1 MMAHLQQVLS
11 AEEVRRLQDCAAR
24 ARWQDG
30 RATAGDLLARQK
42 NNEQVDVNS
51 AEGEVVA
58 QVVREG
64 LERHPVFTAAAL
76 PARITPPMLNRYV
89 IGMEYGAHVDAS
101 IMGGAQPLR
110 ADLSATLF
118 LSEPDDYDGGEFI
131 IEAAQGRQ
139 SVKLPAGALWLYHSS
154 SR

>member
-1 MMAHLQQVLS
+1 
-11 AEEVRRLQDCAAR
+11 
-24 ARWQDG
+24 
-30 RATAGDLLARQK
+30 
-42 NNEQVDVNS
+42 
-51 AEGEVVA
+51 
-58 QVVREG
+58 
-64 LERHPVFTAAAL
+64 
-76 PARITPPMLNRYV
+76 MLNRYV

-139 SVKLPAGALWLYHSS
+139 SVKLPAGDLLLYPSTSLHFVTPVRRGQRVAVIFWVQSMVASAEQRALLWELSQAIASVQPRLGDAAECARLIACYHNLI
-154 SR
+154 RMWAQP